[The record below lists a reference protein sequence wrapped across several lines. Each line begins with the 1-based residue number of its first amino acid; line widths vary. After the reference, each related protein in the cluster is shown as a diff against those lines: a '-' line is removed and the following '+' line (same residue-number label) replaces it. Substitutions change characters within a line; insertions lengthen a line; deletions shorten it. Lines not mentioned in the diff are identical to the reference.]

1 MELVTFRQ
9 GEVIF
14 RQNDTENFM
23 YAILAGT
30 VGIYKD
36 YGTER
41 ENKVAELEAG
51 KFLGEME
58 LVEAEPRSATAV
70 ALYGDVQLEQI
81 SDDNYLDFFEQNP
94 VKVYLIMKQLS
105 EHLRE
110 TTRNYAEAC
119 RTLDDTLRAAE
130 AGREP
135 DPELLERQRRFRGE
149 YYASGAAR
157 Q

>member
-1 MELVTFRQ
+1 MEHVTFRQ

-58 LVEAEPRSATAV
+58 LVARVTWSS
-70 ALYGDVQLEQI
+70 I
-81 SDDNYLDFFEQNP
+81 FSF
-94 VKVYLIMKQLS
+94 
-105 EHLRE
+105 
-110 TTRNYAEAC
+110 
-119 RTLDDTLRAAE
+119 
-130 AGREP
+130 
-135 DPELLERQRRFRGE
+135 
-149 YYASGAAR
+149 ASSSWVR
-157 Q
+157 